1 MSKKIKLPLSLDDVN
16 LYESTED
23 IKEITRFHVKNV
35 VLTNPGEKISDP
47 NFGVGARRYLFENF
61 TSQTVQTIGSRIRSQ
76 LARYLPHVD
85 VLSIKVDPI
94 SDNNYLS
101 IKLSYYI
108 PVINQSDILSFSI
121 SNSTAIY

>member
-1 MSKKIKLPLSLDDVN
+1 MPITPKLPLNLDVSE

-23 IKEITRFHVKNV
+23 IKEVTKFHIKNI

-47 NFGVGARRYLFENF
+47 KFGVGVRSYLFENF
-61 TSQTVQTIGSRIRSQ
+61 TEGTTQNLNSRIRRQ
-76 LARYLPHVD
+76 IGRYASHVEI
-85 VLSIKVDPI
+85 LSIELNPYIDE
-94 SDNNYLS
+94 NTMS

-108 PVINQSDILSFSI
+108 PIINKSDILSFSI

>member
-1 MSKKIKLPLSLDDVN
+1 MPITPKLPLSFDEFE

-23 IKEITRFHVKNV
+23 LTEITRFHIKNI

-47 NFGVGARRYLFENF
+47 EFGVGIKRYLFENF
-61 TSQTVQTIGSRIRSQ
+61 TSGTIANINFRMRSQ
-76 LARYLPHVD
+76 ISRYASHVE
-85 VLSIKVDPI
+85 VLSVQIDPFEDEN
-94 SDNNYLS
+94 SMS

-108 PVINQSDILSFSI
+108 PIINKSDILSFSI